1 LVFYNMSK
9 CFATSPNVLHQRTV
23 NKLSVCLLLSMV
35 ILLLG
40 GGVALLWE
48 FQQGNTAGRA
58 AGDVSVIG
66 PPTVSAT
73 TVDAIFAR
81 LGSPMVGTGKIVE
94 LASRQ
99 ANIDDAFALG
109 VWWTETNDGAAG
121 VGLADR
127 NPGSV
132 RGSVGYP
139 SAFDGYTIYP
149 SYTAAIQYWFK
160 MIRNNYVIGRGISTV
175 YTIARPYVGTTSYPL
190 WAGKVI
196 NLIYKYRGMAPPPPV
211 VTATPKP
218 KPTTIASVLM
228 KSRSGRDTHMGEA
241 QENPRQ
247 AATPPVTRASQLVV
261 TPVLPRQTEFGI
273 VLSGLLAALAIAL
286 YGLRLNRK
294 LPIAVTSPG
303 QRRMQS
309 VPAIA
314 PLSDSSAPVT
324 DQLAHLAGDVFL
336 PVEPSTENLPS
347 VPQLDFPGRITQTE
361 VLVLSRGRMSLP
373 ARAGAATHRTP
384 VESSTFKRPVG
395 LLSGY
400 RENNS

>member
-1 LVFYNMSK
+1 
-9 CFATSPNVLHQRTV
+9 
-23 NKLSVCLLLSMV
+23 
-35 ILLLG
+35 
-40 GGVALLWE
+40 
-48 FQQGNTAGRA
+48 
-58 AGDVSVIG
+58 
-66 PPTVSAT
+66 
-73 TVDAIFAR
+73 
-81 LGSPMVGTGKIVE
+81 
-94 LASRQ
+94 
-99 ANIDDAFALG
+99 
-109 VWWTETNDGAAG
+109 
-121 VGLADR
+121 
-127 NPGSV
+127 
-132 RGSVGYP
+132 
-139 SAFDGYTIYP
+139 
-149 SYTAAIQYWFK
+149 
-160 MIRNNYVIGRGISTV
+160 
-175 YTIARPYVGTTSYPL
+175 
-190 WAGKVI
+190 
-196 NLIYKYRGMAPPPPV
+196 
-211 VTATPKP
+211 
-218 KPTTIASVLM
+218 
-228 KSRSGRDTHMGEA
+228 MGQA
-241 QENPRQ
+241 QEDPRQ

-309 VPAIA
+309 VPALA
-314 PLSDSSAPVT
+314 SLSDSSAPVT

-361 VLVLSRGRMSLP
+361 ALVLPRGRMSLP